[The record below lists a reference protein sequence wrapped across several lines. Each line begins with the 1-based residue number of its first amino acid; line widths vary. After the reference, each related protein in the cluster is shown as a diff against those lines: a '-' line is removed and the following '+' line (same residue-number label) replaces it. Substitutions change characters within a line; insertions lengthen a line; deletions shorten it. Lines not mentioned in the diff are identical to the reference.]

1 MKMFFAFVICL
12 VLCPFSAQS
21 QFSSQRDA
29 QYIATL
35 KAVVNYKI
43 NDEENLSNIEKLREN
58 ARFNQ
63 KLQRMLD
70 KLQNTRTKNST
81 NQKVYDILIKA
92 GKEIYN
98 TLD

>member
-1 MKMFFAFVICL
+1 MKVFFAIVACF
-12 VLCPFSAQS
+12 VLCAFPAKSQFSAQK
-21 QFSSQRDA
+21 DA

-81 NQKVYDILIKA
+81 NQKVYDIMIKA

-98 TLD
+98 ALD